1 MLVVI
6 GADVDPRLPGMR
18 RLPDWDPWDTLE
30 HIPHLESALGADL
43 PPITWL
49 LRADDTIR
57 HVTGAFDSCY
67 LSRRDMWTRLH
78 ARGHELGWHFHHWT
92 FGATDGGFDPNPPW
106 LSAAHAALSRHF
118 AIQATRTGWDYCNSS
133 TMRTL
138 AALGVAIDFSS
149 LPGQLVWWSIDGE
162 RILVDW
168 KRAPGHPYR
177 PGRDDYQ
184 QPAGGPGDDA
194 LRIWELPIAAFR
206 ATLMTMAKR
215 TVWRLLHGELSLAGV
230 AAKTLMMTQPWPRAP
245 RPADVLAFHFHPED
259 LTAAGVDAFARNV
272 TLLKQAFNPE
282 FVTASVAAARLADGR
297 GTLRPS

>member
-18 RLPDWDPWDTLE
+18 RRPDWDPWDTLG
-30 HIPHLESALGADL
+30 HIPLLESTLGADL

-67 LSRRDMWTRLH
+67 TTGQDTWTRLR

-106 LSAAHAALSRHF
+106 LSDAHAALSRHF
-118 AIQATRTGWDYCNSS
+118 AVQATRTGWDYCNSG

-138 AALGVAIDFSS
+138 AALGITIDFSS

-168 KRAPGHPYR
+168 KRAPATPYR
-177 PGRDDYQ
+177 PGRDDFQ
-184 QPAGGPGDDA
+184 QPGGAGDDA
-194 LRIWELPIAAFR
+194 LRIWELPIASFG
-206 ATLMTMAKR
+206 ATPLTMAKR
-215 TVWRLLHGELSLAGV
+215 VVWRALHGELSLAGV
-230 AAKTLMMTQPWPRAP
+230 SSKTLMMTQPWL
-245 RPADVLAFHFHPED
+245 RPPWRADVLAFHFHPED
-259 LTAAGVDAFARNV
+259 LTAEGLATFSRNV
-272 TLLKQAFNPE
+272 ALLKKEFNPE
-282 FVTASVAAARLADGR
+282 FVTASDAASRLADAR
-297 GTLRPS
+297 GTLKRP